1 MAADGKSVKAIAL
14 LREIYGDEPLPKPF
28 DLVEA
33 ALLGATPDDLAD
45 FSHQV
50 RRKVAKLQGEE
61 SPLAAALELPVDFA
75 ADPKSATRVRKQLGS
90 MLQGLLAE
98 RLFEEIYK
106 TTLGTTEL
114 RLEDSREARDDTDYR
129 VLNGKGRPVFRI
141 NIKFHGTLF
150 RQAQELVGLTPE
162 DCFALATYKIK
173 QGLDKQER
181 EVLPYLF
188 VVVSCPIS
196 AAEVGTAIPD
206 DLIELYCMIKET
218 KRVTGKRNIEETIVE
233 RLAAGMRPAFN
244 PILSDLQEKLANA
257 PWRVISARRADML
270 LRSLLFERVYAVRIK
285 KFTSS
290 YRNAEVDMHLSLSAD
305 MTPLQDFLEQ
315 LGNLGLHG
323 IAGKLERGLL

>member
-1 MAADGKSVKAIAL
+1 MVPDDRSVAAIAL
-14 LREIYGDEPLPKPF
+14 LRDIYGAAPLPKPF
-28 DLVEA
+28 DLIEA
-33 ALLGATPDDLAD
+33 AILGATPDDMAG
-45 FSHQV
+45 FSHHAK
-50 RRKVAKLQGEE
+50 RKVARLQGEI
-61 SPLAAALELPVDFA
+61 SPLLAGLELPSNFT
-75 ADPKSATRVRKQLGS
+75 ADEKSRARVQKQLGS

-106 TTLGTTEL
+106 KTLGTSEL

-150 RQAQELVGLTPE
+150 RQAQELVGLAPD

-196 AAEVGTAIPD
+196 AAEVGAAVPA
-206 DLIELYCMIKET
+206 DLVELYCMVKESS
-218 KRVTGKRNIEETIVE
+218 RVSGKRTIEEKIVE
-233 RLAAGMRPAFN
+233 RLAAGMRPAFA
-244 PILSDLQEKLANA
+244 PTLSGLHEQLSRAT
-257 PWRVISARRADML
+257 WRVLSARRADRL
-270 LRSLLFERVYAVRIK
+270 LRDMLFERVYAVRIK

-290 YRNAEVDMHLSLSAD
+290 YRNAEVDMHFSLSAD
-305 MTPLQDFLEQ
+305 MTSLHDFLHQ
-315 LGNLGLHG
+315 LAELGLHG
-323 IAGKLERGLL
+323 LAGKLERGLL

>member
-14 LREIYGDEPLPKPF
+14 LREIYGVEPLPKPF

-61 SPLAAALELPVDFA
+61 SPFSAALELPADFA
-75 ADPKSATRVRKQLGS
+75 VDPKSAMRVRKQLGS

-106 TTLGTTEL
+106 TTLGTSEL

-141 NIKFHGTLF
+141 NIKFHGALF
-150 RQAQELVGLTPE
+150 RQAQELVGLAPD

-173 QGLDKQER
+173 QGLDKQVR

-188 VVVSCPIS
+188 VVVSCPVS
-196 AAEVGTAIPD
+196 AADVGAAIPD

-218 KRVTGKRNIEETIVE
+218 KRVTGKRNIEEKIVE
-233 RLAAGMRPAFN
+233 RLAAGMRAPFN
-244 PILSDLQEKLANA
+244 PIMNDLREKLAHA

-270 LRSLLFERVYAVRIK
+270 LRNLLFERVYAVRIK

-290 YRNAEVDMHLSLSAD
+290 YRNAEVDMHLSLNSD
-305 MTPLQDFLEQ
+305 MTPLHDFLGQ
-315 LGNLGLHG
+315 LGDLGLHG
-323 IAGKLERGLL
+323 MAGKLERGLL